1 MKLVTYEQA
10 SFWEE
15 TLQTVERRETRFQV
29 LRLFPFRRC
38 VQVVKSAACQ
48 GKHKAQMR
56 AKTNRNNGSGE
67 VGGVLDITPV
77 RLGFLIIN
85 KGLSINVNHN
95 YRFSIKL
102 FS

>member
-1 MKLVTYEQA
+1 MEALRAFFISEKFRSTR
-10 SFWEE
+10 
-15 TLQTVERRETRFQV
+15 TVR
-29 LRLFPFRRC
+29 
-38 VQVVKSAACQ
+38 S
-48 GKHKAQMR
+48 
-56 AKTNRNNGSGE
+56 NGSGE

-102 FS
+102 FHDADQYSLIVSL

>member
-1 MKLVTYEQA
+1 YDTA

-15 TLQTVERRETRFQV
+15 TLQTVEGAEAGGSSP
-29 LRLFPFRRC
+29 RLFSFPKKFRSTRT
-38 VQVVKSAACQ
+38 VRS
-48 GKHKAQMR
+48 
-56 AKTNRNNGSGE
+56 NGSGE